1 MLEQSP
7 GNFGNARVPYDW
19 YQNLTHVIITIRIA
33 NLKENDVK
41 VTIINDAL
49 DVMCQ
54 LIDGRQFR
62 MHFNLYK
69 TVMVAE
75 SNWAVD
81 TSKLVINLRKSD
93 RKRWHS
99 LETIPDK
106 SGTKPKSFIGIVNI
120 REAKSELSSLISA
133 TEFSDKEGSNGGGG
147 KDSVATDGSGPGSS
161 GIGNSNNAITI
172 TQTRHSGVG
181 PLGVK
186 SGIGGNQIISGE
198 DDGLVESSQEP
209 ISLDYNWYQ
218 TDNYINL
225 VIHVPNIKVTDGRNF
240 LFYEDDINIILTDNT
255 LNWICNFPTGV
266 TNVNFKLYR
275 EINSGDSRYEISPCR
290 TKIEIKLRKLD
301 ESYWPSFVLEGDGDG
316 EEVIAEVAEE
326 EEVDG
331 EVLEVNGGDVG
342 EQEVVDKTGSSSA
355 KPQNNG
361 EGPEVI
367 ATKSSASVN
376 SSKVVTVTE
385 DNGLDETE
393 SETVTAVASSSSS
406 NSTKIKPSAPSTRL
420 QATAH

>member
-69 TVMVAE
+69 TVMVQE

-81 TSKLVINLRKSD
+81 TSKLVINLRKND

-120 REAKSELSSLISA
+120 REAKNELTNLLSA
-133 TEFSDKEGSNGGGG
+133 TEFENSKDGGGSGGGG
-147 KDSVATDGSGPGSS
+147 SAKGG
-161 GIGNSNNAITI
+161 GNEGGGGSNNAITI
-172 TQTRHSGVG
+172 TQARTPNS
-181 PLGVK
+181 
-186 SGIGGNQIISGE
+186 
-198 DDGLVESSQEP
+198 VEGSNDP

-225 VIHVPNIKVTDGRNF
+225 VIHVPNIKVTDGRSF

-301 ESYWPSFVLEGDGDG
+301 ESYWPSFVIDTEAENGDAPAVGATTEGTTNNDTASQPSSTVVNNNNTVQST
-316 EEVIAEVAEE
+316 EEGV
-326 EEVDG
+326 
-331 EVLEVNGGDVG
+331 EVLEVV
-342 EQEVVDKTGSSSA
+342 
-355 KPQNNG
+355 
-361 EGPEVI
+361 EGKPEVLVYDG
-367 ATKSSASVN
+367 T
-376 SSKVVTVTE
+376 T
-385 DNGLDETE
+385 LDEE
-393 SETVTAVASSSSS
+393 QVIVATTTPSTTS
-406 NSTKIKPSAPSTRL
+406 NSTKIKPTASAPSTRL
-420 QATAH
+420 QAAAH

>member
-19 YQNLTHVIITIRIA
+19 YQTQTHVIITIRIA

-69 TVMVAE
+69 TVVVPD

-81 TSKLVINLRKSD
+81 TSKLVINLRKAD

-99 LETIPDK
+99 LEIIPDK
-106 SGTKPKSFIGIVNI
+106 TGIKPKSFIGIVNL
-120 REAKSELSSLISA
+120 RDAKNELNSLLSA
-133 TEFSDKEGSNGGGG
+133 AEFESKE
-147 KDSVATDGSGPGSS
+147 
-161 GIGNSNNAITI
+161 NSNNAITI
-172 TQTRHSGVG
+172 TQARTANDA
-181 PLGVK
+181 P
-186 SGIGGNQIISGE
+186 IS
-198 DDGLVESSQEP
+198 EP

-218 TDNYINL
+218 TDNFINL
-225 VIHVPNIKVTDGRNF
+225 VIHVPNIKLTDNRNF

-275 EINSGDSRYEISPCR
+275 EINSAESRYEISPCR
-290 TKIEIKLRKLD
+290 TKIEIKLRKVD
-301 ESYWPSFVLEGDGDG
+301 DKYWPSFVITDSDENGDPNLVEK
-316 EEVIAEVAEE
+316 EE
-326 EEVDG
+326 
-331 EVLEVNGGDVG
+331 
-342 EQEVVDKTGSSSA
+342 
-355 KPQNNG
+355 
-361 EGPEVI
+361 
-367 ATKSSASVN
+367 AT
-376 SSKVVTVTE
+376 E
-385 DNGLDETE
+385 
-393 SETVTAVASSSSS
+393 SSSSLVQ
-406 NSTKIKPSAPSTRL
+406 NSDPIANNNGTDEVIDLDKPDQVELHPVAPPTINKIATTTTSTRVH
-420 QATAH
+420 QVEASAE

>member
-69 TVMVAE
+69 TVMVQE

-81 TSKLVINLRKSD
+81 TSKLVINLRKND

-120 REAKSELSSLISA
+120 REAKNELTNLLSA
-133 TEFSDKEGSNGGGG
+133 TEFENNKDGGGSGGGG
-147 KDSVATDGSGPGSS
+147 SAKGG
-161 GIGNSNNAITI
+161 GNEGGGGSNNAITI
-172 TQTRHSGVG
+172 TQARTPNS
-181 PLGVK
+181 
-186 SGIGGNQIISGE
+186 
-198 DDGLVESSQEP
+198 VEGSNDP

-225 VIHVPNIKVTDGRNF
+225 VIHVPNIKVTDGRSF

-301 ESYWPSFVLEGDGDG
+301 ESYWPSFVIDTEAENGDAPAVGATTEGTTNNDTASQPSSTVVNNNNTVQST
-316 EEVIAEVAEE
+316 EEGV
-326 EEVDG
+326 
-331 EVLEVNGGDVG
+331 EVLEVV
-342 EQEVVDKTGSSSA
+342 
-355 KPQNNG
+355 
-361 EGPEVI
+361 EGKPEVLVYDG
-367 ATKSSASVN
+367 T
-376 SSKVVTVTE
+376 T
-385 DNGLDETE
+385 LDEE
-393 SETVTAVASSSSS
+393 QVIVATTTPSTTS
-406 NSTKIKPSAPSTRL
+406 NSTKIKPTASAPSTRL
-420 QATAH
+420 QAAAH

>member
-69 TVMVAE
+69 TVMVQE

-81 TSKLVINLRKSD
+81 TSKLVINLRKND

-120 REAKSELSSLISA
+120 REAKNELTNLLSA
-133 TEFSDKEGSNGGGG
+133 TEFENSKDGGGSGGGG
-147 KDSVATDGSGPGSS
+147 SAKGG
-161 GIGNSNNAITI
+161 GNEGGGGSNNAITI
-172 TQTRHSGVG
+172 TQARTPNS
-181 PLGVK
+181 
-186 SGIGGNQIISGE
+186 
-198 DDGLVESSQEP
+198 VEGSNDP

-225 VIHVPNIKVTDGRNF
+225 VIHVPNIKVTDGRSF

-301 ESYWPSFVLEGDGDG
+301 ESYWPSFVIDTEAENGDAPAVGATTEGTTNNDTASQPSST
-316 EEVIAEVAEE
+316 VVNNNNTVQSTAAEE
-326 EEVDG
+326 GV
-331 EVLEVNGGDVG
+331 EVLEVV
-342 EQEVVDKTGSSSA
+342 
-355 KPQNNG
+355 
-361 EGPEVI
+361 EGKPEVLVYDG
-367 ATKSSASVN
+367 T
-376 SSKVVTVTE
+376 T
-385 DNGLDETE
+385 LDEE
-393 SETVTAVASSSSS
+393 QVIVATTTPSTTS
-406 NSTKIKPSAPSTRL
+406 NSTKIKPTASAPSTRL
-420 QATAH
+420 QAAAH

>member
-19 YQNLTHVIITIRIA
+19 YQTQTHVIITIRIA

-69 TVMVAE
+69 TVVVPD

-81 TSKLVINLRKSD
+81 TAKLVINLRKAD

-106 SGTKPKSFIGIVNI
+106 TGTKPKSFIGIVNL
-120 REAKSELSSLISA
+120 RDAKNELNSLLSA
-133 TEFSDKEGSNGGGG
+133 AEFEGS
-147 KDSVATDGSGPGSS
+147 KES
-161 GIGNSNNAITI
+161 SNNAITI
-172 TQTRHSGVG
+172 TQARVNTDAA
-181 PLGVK
+181 
-186 SGIGGNQIISGE
+186 IN
-198 DDGLVESSQEP
+198 EP

-218 TDNYINL
+218 TDSFINL
-225 VIHVPNIKVTDGRNF
+225 VIHVPNIKLTDERNF
-240 LFYEDDINIILTDNT
+240 LFYEDDINIVLTDNT

-301 ESYWPSFVLEGDGDG
+301 EKYWPSFVINDNDTDENGDPNQLQAENKEESPQLVSTEQQAAANSTPAMDGDRDEKNNENNDTP
-316 EEVIAEVAEE
+316 EEPQLIAPPT
-326 EEVDG
+326 
-331 EVLEVNGGDVG
+331 VN
-342 EQEVVDKTGSSSA
+342 
-355 KPQNNG
+355 
-361 EGPEVI
+361 
-367 ATKSSASVN
+367 
-376 SSKVVTVTE
+376 
-385 DNGLDETE
+385 
-393 SETVTAVASSSSS
+393 
-406 NSTKIKPSAPSTRL
+406 KITTTTTSTRVN
-420 QATAH
+420 QAQPATN